1 MWLERREMSLSVGW
15 ICKGLAVSFLDTA
28 GLRDSKDEIEKLGI
42 SKAYETADAADIR
55 VFLIEE
61 EGEPLAITMRDGDI
75 VRLNKGDERG
85 LDVEAV
91 SWENRPRCIRAIE
104 PNC

>member
-1 MWLERREMSLSVGW
+1 MS
-15 ICKGLAVSFLDTA
+15 
-28 GLRDSKDEIEKLGI
+28 
-42 SKAYETADAADIR
+42 ADIR

-61 EGEPLAITMRDGDI
+61 EGEPLPITMRDGDI

-85 LDVEAV
+85 LDVRGGL
-91 SWENRPRCIRAIE
+91 WENRSRRIRAIE